1 MTTRILI
8 VDDEPS
14 LLRVLQVNL
23 ELEGYETMLAGD
35 GGTAIQRIRSE
46 EPELVLLDVMMPV
59 MDGWEVLSSISE
71 SNPRRKPKI
80 IIMTAKA
87 GAHDLVKG
95 LQLGADRYV
104 TKPFEVEDIL
114 ETVRSLLAQTSEE
127 AEASRRALIERLS

>member
-1 MTTRILI
+1 MPTRILI

-46 EPELVLLDVMMPV
+46 EPDLVLLDVMMPV
-59 MDGWEVLSSISE
+59 MDGWEVLSSVSE
-71 SNPRRKPKI
+71 SNLRKRPRI

-87 GAHDLVKG
+87 GAHDLLKG
-95 LQLGADRYV
+95 LQLGADQYV

-114 ETVRSLLAQTSEE
+114 ETVRSLLVQTDEE
-127 AEASRRALIERLS
+127 AKASRRALIEKLS

>member
-46 EPELVLLDVMMPV
+46 EPDLVLLDVMMPV
-59 MDGWEVLSSISE
+59 MDGWEVLSSVSG
-71 SNPRRKPKI
+71 SNLRKRPKI

-87 GAHDLVKG
+87 GAHDLLKG
-95 LQLGADRYV
+95 LQLGADQYV

-114 ETVRSLLAQTSEE
+114 ATVSSLMSQTDEE
-127 AEASRRALIERLS
+127 AQASRRALIEKLS